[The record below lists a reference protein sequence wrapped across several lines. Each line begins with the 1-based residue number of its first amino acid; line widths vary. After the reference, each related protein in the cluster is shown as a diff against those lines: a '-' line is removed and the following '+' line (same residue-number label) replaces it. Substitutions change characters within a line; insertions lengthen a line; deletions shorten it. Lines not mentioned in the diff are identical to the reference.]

1 MKARDAF
8 AAELAT
14 ASSQREL
21 STAGA
26 AELRRSRGT
35 DGSGAPSPRGPR
47 RAVRAVLF
55 GAILAFAMTLGAG
68 SAFAAGRPVA
78 TIEDPTNVQYTE
90 FDVAGTV
97 SAEGYPTQWRIE
109 YITDKAFQENLAHS
123 HSGFRE
129 AAQPFSGST
138 TGSEPVSGHIEG
150 LRAGTTYHVRVFARN
165 IHGSASA
172 EKTVTTNSVTP
183 PVLSEVEVSEV
194 EYATATATGKVEIS
208 GSDPAFTATT
218 CRFEA
223 ATQQQWE
230 QSGNAFPEPPFADQS
245 EEPVAHECDVQP
257 SGPGTTA
264 VKAEF
269 TGLSGGTTY
278 HLRLVA
284 ENQSGSPVMAE
295 ASSTFETKPV
305 TKPAVTGPSASSIT
319 ATSAHVAGTVAPN
332 APGPVTDAI
341 RAGYNVRWSF
351 SCVPACSSNGPS
363 SGEVEAGE
371 PATEVAADLLLEP
384 NLSYTVILHAINAGG
399 EETGETVFSTPAVA
413 PDVDYPFLLA
423 AVNRTATTARLTASV
438 NPHNSALTECKFE
451 YGPTT
456 AYGQVAPCSSQPT
469 GNTAEAVFA
478 GISGLQPLST
488 YHFRV
493 VTANAVGPAV
503 GGDQLLKTMA
513 VGSEPSCG
521 NAAVREEQHAAVLPE
536 CRAWEMASPL
546 AKNGG
551 NVTSE
556 APTVVSSVNGDA
568 VSYASRSGFPGA
580 KSAGI
585 VGLFQYMSE
594 RGSNGWLLKPISPVP
609 NVNAIQNGFISGP
622 SDQGGPWSEDL
633 SKVVMWGLDLP
644 DATNDLTEEVN
655 IYQEDT
661 ATGGLQTV
669 TLSTQ
674 LGVPA
679 PVEGPFGQFSST
691 FGTAASGDLGVIAF
705 EAVSQ
710 LLPAAKV
717 GVDNAYEWDNGVLR
731 LAGIL
736 PNGETPEGGSSIPTS
751 FSFGY
756 AKYRDSVS
764 KDGSRVAFI
773 ASKEGQPQIY
783 LRRNHTSTAWVSEP
797 EKALGGA
804 PENVRLQWMS
814 PDGHHL
820 LFSTTS
826 QLVNEDT
833 NEGRDLY
840 LYTDGPEPA
849 SEGNLQLVSADTGL
863 ATGAEGVVL
872 GASDDASRIY
882 FVANGIMSWHNGV
895 VKPVMALN
903 PSDSSGGVSPA
914 DYPGGARVTPDGK
927 TMAVIQNESEGG
939 QLYVY
944 DAEDETLSCA
954 SCAESGPSAP
964 VPVEPEALK
973 NTLSKE
979 LPEVRPR
986 FLSSDGRRVFF
997 STETA
1002 LVPQDINE
1010 VSDVYVYNTE
1020 TGERRLIS
1028 SGRGERE
1035 ALFDD
1040 ASASGNDVFFVTENS
1055 LVGRDTDSLF
1065 DLYDARVNGGFL
1077 EPPPPPTACSGDGC
1091 RGPLSKAAGVSG
1103 PATNSFSGP
1112 GNPKPKHKKGRH
1124 HKKKHHKHHKHHK
1137 GQKGKR
1143 K

>member
-1 MKARDAF
+1 MRRDAK
-8 AAELAT
+8 
-14 ASSQREL
+14 ASSAG
-21 STAGA
+21 STMGQANRLGRMVRRALAIRATSDGA
-26 AELRRSRGT
+26 
-35 DGSGAPSPRGPR
+35 DGIGAPSTRSLR
-47 RAVRAVLF
+47 LLLTAA
-55 GAILAFAMTLGAG
+55 LAALAMC
-68 SAFAAGRPVA
+68 FAAVPALAAGPAA
-78 TIEDPTNVQYTE
+78 TIEDPTNVEYTE

-97 SAEGYPTQWRIE
+97 TAEGYPTQWRIE
-109 YITDKAFQENLAHS
+109 YITDEAFQENLAHS
-123 HSGFRE
+123 HPPYRE
-129 AAQPFSGST
+129 AAQPFSGATST
-138 TGSEPVSGHIEG
+138 SEAVGGHIEG
-150 LRAGTTYHVRVFARN
+150 LRAGTTYHVRVFAKN
-165 IHGSASA
+165 IHGSDSA
-172 EKTVTTNSVTP
+172 ERTVTTKSVTP
-183 PVLSEVEVSEV
+183 PVLSEVEASEV
-194 EYATATATGKVEIS
+194 EYATATATGKVEIG

-245 EEPVAHECDVQP
+245 EEPKTHECDVQP
-257 SGPGTTA
+257 SGPGTTS
-264 VKAEF
+264 VEAEF
-269 TGLSGGTTY
+269 TGLSAGTEY

-284 ENQSGSPVMAE
+284 ENQSGSPVMLE

-305 TKPAVTGPSASSIT
+305 AKPAVTGPSVSSIT
-319 ATSAHVAGTVAPN
+319 SASAHVFGTVAPN
-332 APGPVTDAI
+332 APGSITDAVK
-341 RAGYNVRWSF
+341 AGYNVRWSF
-351 SCVPACSSNGPS
+351 SCVPACGFNGPS

-371 PATEVAADLLLEP
+371 PATEVAADLALQP
-384 NLSYTVILHAINAGG
+384 NLNYTVTLHAVNAGG
-399 EETGETVFSTPAVA
+399 EETAETAFSTPAVA

-438 NPHNSALTECKFE
+438 NPHNSPLTECQFE

-469 GNTAEAVFA
+469 GNTAEAVSA
-478 GISGLQPLST
+478 AISGLQPLST
-488 YHFRV
+488 YHFRIV
-493 VTANAVGPAV
+493 AANSVGPAT
-503 GGDQLLKTMA
+503 GSDQLLRTMA

-551 NVTSE
+551 SVVSE
-556 APTVVSSVNGDA
+556 ASTVVSSVNGDA
-568 VSYASRSGFPGA
+568 VSYVSRTGFPGA

-585 VGLFQYMSE
+585 IGYFQYMSQH
-594 RGSNGWLLKPISPVP
+594 GSDGWSLTPISPVP
-609 NVNAIQNGFISGP
+609 NVNAIQNGFLGGP

-633 SKVVMWGLDLP
+633 SKVVMWALDLP
-644 DATNDLTEEVN
+644 EATDDLPGEIN
-655 IYQEDT
+655 IYQQDT
-661 ATGGLQTV
+661 ATGGVQTV
-669 TLSTQ
+669 TQSTQ
-674 LGVPA
+674 LGHP
-679 PVEGPFGQFSST
+679 GYFFQFLST

-705 EAVSQ
+705 EANSQ
-710 LLPAAKV
+710 LLPEAIAETN
-717 GVDNAYEWDNGVLR
+717 NAYEWDHGVLR

-736 PNGETPEGGSSIPTS
+736 PNGEVPEGGSSIPTS
-751 FSFGY
+751 YSFGY
-756 AKYRDSVS
+756 NKYRDSVS

-797 EKALGGA
+797 EKALGEA
-804 PENVRLQWMS
+804 PANVQLQWMS

-826 QLVNEDT
+826 QLLSEDT
-833 NEGRDLY
+833 NESRDLY

-849 SEGNLQLVSADTGL
+849 SEGNLELVSADTGL
-863 ATGAEGVVL
+863 ATGADGVVV

-882 FVANGIMSWHNGV
+882 FLANGIVYWHNGV
-895 VKPVMALN
+895 VKPVMALGAR
-903 PSDSSGGVSPA
+903 DSKGGVSPT
-914 DYPGGARVTPDGK
+914 DYPGGARVTADGK
-927 TMAVIQNESEGG
+927 TMAVIQDESEGG
-939 QLYVY
+939 QMYVY

-964 VPVEPEALK
+964 VPVEPEAIK
-973 NTLSKE
+973 QTLDKE

-986 FLSSDGRRVFF
+986 FLSSDGRKVFF

-1002 LVPQDINE
+1002 LVPLDINE
-1010 VSDVYVYNTE
+1010 VSDVYVYDTE

-1028 SGRGERE
+1028 SGRGEKE
-1035 ALFDD
+1035 ALFET

-1055 LVGRDTDSLF
+1055 LVSRDTDTLF

-1077 EPPPPPTACSGDGC
+1077 EPPPPPTPCSGDGC
-1091 RGPLSKAAGVSG
+1091 RGPLSTATEVSG

-1112 GNPKPKHKKGRH
+1112 GNPKPKHKGRH
-1124 HKKKHHKHHKHHK
+1124 HRKHHKHHKHHK
-1137 GQKGKR
+1137 RQKGNR

>member
-8 AAELAT
+8 AAVVAT
-14 ASSQREL
+14 ASSQHEP
-21 STAGA
+21 STTGMS
-26 AELRRSRGT
+26 ELRPSRGI
-35 DGSGAPSPRGPR
+35 DGSGAPTPRTPR
-47 RAVRAVLF
+47 RAVRAILF
-55 GAILAFAMTLGAG
+55 GAILALAMTFGGG

-78 TIEDPTNVQYTE
+78 TIEDPSNVEYTS

-97 SAEGYPTQWRIE
+97 SAEGYPTQWSIE
-109 YITDKAFQENLAHS
+109 YISDQAFQENLAHF
-123 HSGFRE
+123 HSGYSG
-129 AAQPFSGST
+129 AAQPASGST
-138 TGSEPVSGHIEG
+138 TSSEPVGAHIEG

-172 EKTVTTNSVTP
+172 EKTVTTNSVAP
-183 PVLSEVEVSEV
+183 PVLSEVEASEV
-194 EYATATATGKVEIS
+194 GYATVTATGKVEIS

-218 CRFEA
+218 CRFEV

-245 EEPVAHECDVQP
+245 EEPLAHECDVQP
-257 SGPGTTA
+257 SGPGATN

-269 TGLSGGTTY
+269 TGLSAGTVY
-278 HLRLVA
+278 HLRLLA
-284 ENQSGSPVMAE
+284 ENQSGSPVMSE
-295 ASSTFETKPV
+295 ASSTFETEPV
-305 TKPAVTGPSASSIT
+305 AKPAVTGPSVSSIT
-319 ATSAHVAGTVAPN
+319 PISAHVSGTVAPN
-332 APGPVTDAI
+332 APGPITDAV

-351 SCVPACSSNGPS
+351 TCEPACGFNGPS

-371 PATEVAADLLLEP
+371 PATEVAADLALEP
-384 NLSYTVILHAINAGG
+384 NLNYTVILHAVNAGG
-399 EETGETVFSTPAVA
+399 EESSEAVFSTPAVA

-423 AVNRTATTARLTASV
+423 AVNRTATTARITATV
-438 NPHNSALTECKFE
+438 NPHNSTLTKCQFE

-456 AYGQVAPCSSQPT
+456 AYGQIAPCSSLPT
-469 GNTAEAVFA
+469 GNTAEAVTA
-478 GISGLQPLST
+478 AISGLQPLST
-488 YHFRV
+488 YHFRIV
-493 VTANAVGPAV
+493 AANAVGTAT
-503 GGDQLLKTMA
+503 GGDQLLRTMA

-551 NVTSE
+551 NVVSE
-556 APTVVSSVNGDA
+556 ASTVVSSVNGDK
-568 VSYASRSGFPGA
+568 VSYVSRSGFPGA

-585 VGLFQYMSE
+585 IGYFQYMSQ
-594 RGSNGWLLKPISPVP
+594 RGADGWSLTPISPVP
-609 NVNAIQNGFISGP
+609 NVNAIQNGLFGGP

-633 SKVVMWGLDLP
+633 SKVVMWATDLP
-644 DATNDLTEEVN
+644 QATDDLPGEIN

-661 ATGGLQTV
+661 ATGSVQTV
-669 TLSTQ
+669 TQSNQ
-674 LGVPA
+674 LGA
-679 PVEGPFGQFSST
+679 PGSFFQFVNT

-705 EAVSQ
+705 EAESQ
-710 LLPAAKV
+710 LVPEAVA
-717 GVDNAYEWDNGVLR
+717 GAYNAYEWDHGVLR

-736 PNGETPEGGSSIPTS
+736 PNGETPAGGSSIPTS
-751 FSFGY
+751 YSFGFNH
-756 AKYRDSVS
+756 YRDSVS

-797 EKALGGA
+797 ERALGGA
-804 PENVRLQWMS
+804 PENVQLQWMS

-826 QLVNEDT
+826 QLLSGDT

-840 LYTDGPEPA
+840 MYTDGPEPE
-849 SEGNLQLVSADTGL
+849 SEDNLELISAGTGL
-863 ATGAEGVVL
+863 STAATGVVL

-882 FVANGIMSWHNGV
+882 YLASGVMYWHNGV
-895 VKPVMALN
+895 VKTVMPMN
-903 PSDSSGGVSPA
+903 HTSDSKGGVSPA

-927 TMAVIQNESEGG
+927 TVAVIQDPSDGG
-939 QLYVY
+939 QMYVY
-944 DAEDETLSCA
+944 RAEDETLSCA
-954 SCAESGPSAP
+954 SCADSGPSAP
-964 VPVEPEALK
+964 VPVEPESIK
-973 NTLSKE
+973 QTLDKE

-986 FLSSDGRRVFF
+986 FLSSDGRKVFF

-1028 SGRGERE
+1028 SGRGEKE
-1035 ALFDD
+1035 ALFDT
-1040 ASASGNDVFFVTENS
+1040 ASASGNDVFFVTENQ
-1055 LVGRDTDSLF
+1055 LVGRDKDIQF

-1077 EPPPPPTACSGDGC
+1077 EPPPPPTPCSGDGC
-1091 RGPLSKAAGVSG
+1091 RGPLSRASEVSG

-1112 GNPKPKHKKGRH
+1112 GNPKPKHKGRH
-1124 HKKKHHKHHKHHK
+1124 HRKKHHKHKHRHHKHHK